1 MNTGLKLFIF
11 FLIVIVFLSIF
22 PLIGWLLNNFTW
34 FLWASFIVLGILL
47 TATLTIL
54 VYYMLFSDD

>member
-1 MNTGLKLFIF
+1 MNTGLKLFIS

-47 TATLTIL
+47 TVALTIL